1 MNLRQTN
8 IYGPKLIFQNK
19 VIFCQIGKNGTTL
32 SFKKKEGDLKT
43 PIGKWEL
50 GKIFIRRD
58 KVKYLKLN
66 KNIRKKIIYISKNY
80 FWCDDSYN
88 KNYNKL
94 LINKKNPKS
103 IIINGHENLYRD
115 DDAYDVI
122 IEIKYNQRPIIR
134 NKGSAIF
141 MHCSFSNLSSTA
153 GCVAIEKKHIIFLI
167 TILQKKNYIYINI

>member
-1 MNLRQTN
+1 MVQ
-8 IYGPKLIFQNK
+8 
-19 VIFCQIGKNGTTL
+19 L
-32 SFKKKEGDLKT
+32 SLLKKEGDLKT

-94 LINKKNPKS
+94 LINKK
-103 IIINGHENLYRD
+103 ILNL
-115 DDAYDVI
+115 
-122 IEIKYNQRPIIR
+122 
-134 NKGSAIF
+134 
-141 MHCSFSNLSSTA
+141 
-153 GCVAIEKKHIIFLI
+153 
-167 TILQKKNYIYINI
+167 